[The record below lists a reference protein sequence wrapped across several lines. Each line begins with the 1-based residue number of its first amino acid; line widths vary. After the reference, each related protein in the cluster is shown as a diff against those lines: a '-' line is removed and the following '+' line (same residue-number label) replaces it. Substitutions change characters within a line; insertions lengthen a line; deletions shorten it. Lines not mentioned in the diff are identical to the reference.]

1 MSLPAL
7 ISLAVLNLPSALDLL
22 GQSTSTAISTASSAE
37 HMPYVLHSGTVNEIN
52 DILIA
57 AAPLR
62 PASPAVMAWAIIMNN
77 LRDTALGTRESRET
91 RQSLRAADKYGA
103 ADTSDTDGVER
114 PSSIRTN
121 SSLHRR
127 SSTGSDTSQQSTL
140 LEDIYDTVAFAIV
153 DGGDPI
159 AYLANNAASNGNV
172 FEVITAI
179 AVEYCTPFGFEHNG
193 KPGQI
198 MRGMLLDLIR
208 ASVDFVDYSPLL
220 LTATLAVLTGSER
233 YWEAIDRPADIDISE
248 PAAVFLQDK
257 VLTHKLYFVSM
268 LHFPHESLP
277 FLELCRALAFAN
289 NGSNQ
294 GAPAMWAILEE
305 ADNFTCSLP
314 SKDYQAYVPTHM
326 QDEANFIELTEDLN
340 VAIGSERGGRVSFQ
354 SNKAQRAFAKSEE
367 SSSFHKIPSRTS
379 GKLMNE
385 VKPFIVAWHHSYSPL
400 AYIGKVLRCASTAYT
415 IDTYPSSFLSAEI
428 VGEIIGLIAN
438 MLSAATKRNTD
449 KHVSTNNLESA
460 QFILGLASEG
470 MGRNQDIV
478 SVIFDIFEKE
488 LYRPRKSSEDLES
501 METMVQC
508 THFTFAL
515 LQVMPDRVWPFLGR
529 SGLLGI
535 GQDESQ
541 LRSVVATQEMIMG
554 RYDFLLSCIRLFDS
568 LVTDAIVHAV
578 SRKTPTKAL
587 ARFDSDVPGGAGV
600 SQTTM
605 ESVLLNLTRTMIEV
619 FESTMKW
626 RFREQEDR
634 MEINYRLCSTLQK
647 IMRYCFGAGEGSRN
661 SQKLTSPLALS
672 AHYIVDVFLSRSITD
687 ATVVP
692 LLHIFEEG
700 TATRITTLPIRGLQY
715 LTAQVKAALE
725 LSNTL
730 VRVNR
735 FLHHS
740 FSHLEDKMFGAA
752 ATIARVY
759 AAHEDYRLPVVTLFD
774 SLIRSAAEVSQ
785 QPPSL
790 LGHLGH
796 EDSSHFL
803 DALSTFDQPIDNSE
817 LSCAIWRL
825 LTAVVSKRQQWFAI
839 FILTGATP
847 RESFKDRTNPVIS
860 SHRQSEP
867 ILNTALDALS
877 NIDKL
882 EPRKALSMLE
892 FVALAADFWPWV
904 LGTIEKHSNFL
915 KSISEYAAHIGL
927 MTATSREKSH
937 KTSADYNSLQVAS
950 LVADI
955 LSMYTHYTQQ
965 IGKQKF
971 AKMLVPHL
979 TYLINNAISIP
990 SYNASLHGNLRRNF
1004 ESKFPGCDLN
1014 EFKHTTLTDVSL
1026 GESFYFDLGLANE
1039 VLSYDPAW
1047 TGSKGDNGF
1056 SGEFKR
1062 ANFNL
1067 SVVESQIVGLQAFY
1081 HQRQIANLNRRIS
1094 FRVGSLYS

>member
-1 MSLPAL
+1 M
-7 ISLAVLNLPSALDLL
+7 
-22 GQSTSTAISTASSAE
+22 
-37 HMPYVLHSGTVNEIN
+37 NEIN

-57 AAPLR
+57 VAPLR
-62 PASPAVMAWAIIMNN
+62 PASLAVMAWAIMMNN

-103 ADTSDTDGVER
+103 ADSSDTDTAER
-114 PSSIRTN
+114 PSPIRTN

-140 LEDIYDTVAFAIV
+140 LEDIYDTVAYAIV

-159 AYLANNAASNGNV
+159 AYLANNAAGNGVV
-172 FEVITAI
+172 FEVMTVI
-179 AVEYCTPFGFEHNG
+179 AVEYCTRFGFEHNG

-198 MRGMLLDLIR
+198 MRGMLLDLVR

-220 LTATLAVLTGSER
+220 LTATLAALTGSER
-233 YWEAIDRPADIDISE
+233 YWEALDRPADVDMSE

-294 GAPAMWAILEE
+294 GAPAMWTILEE

-314 SKDYQAYVPTHM
+314 GADYQAYVSTHM
-326 QDEANFIELTEDLN
+326 QEEANFIELTEDLN
-340 VAIGSERGGRVSFQ
+340 VSIVPERGGGVSSRFN
-354 SNKAQRAFAKSEE
+354 SAQRALTKYEE
-367 SSSFHKIPSRTS
+367 FSSFHNIPSRTS

-385 VKPFIVAWHHSYSPL
+385 SKPFIVAWHQSYSPL
-400 AYIGKVLRCASTAYT
+400 AYMGKVLRCASTAHN
-415 IDTYPSSFLSAEI
+415 IDTYPSSFLSTEI

-449 KHVSTNNLESA
+449 SLVSTDTLESA
-460 QFILGLASEG
+460 QLILGLASEN
-470 MGRNQDIV
+470 MGRNQDII

-488 LYRPRKSSEDLES
+488 LYKTRKSSEDIDS
-501 METMVQC
+501 METIVQC
-508 THFTFAL
+508 THFAFAL

-535 GQDESQ
+535 GQDDSQ
-541 LRSVVATQEMIMG
+541 LRSVVATQEMIVG
-554 RYDFLLSCIRLFDS
+554 RYDFLLGCIRLFDS
-568 LVTDAIVHAV
+568 LVTDAIAHAV
-578 SRKTPTKAL
+578 SRKVPTKAL
-587 ARFDSDVPGGAGV
+587 ARFGSGTSGGAGV
-600 SQTTM
+600 SYTTM

-619 FESTMKW
+619 LESTKKW

-634 MEINYRLCSTLQK
+634 MEINYRLCSTLQR
-647 IMRYCFGAGEGSRN
+647 ILCYYYGVGEGLN
-661 SQKLTSPLALS
+661 TSQKLASPLAPS
-672 AHYIVDVFLSRSITD
+672 AHYIVDVFLSISITD
-687 ATVVP
+687 VTIKP
-692 LLHIFEEG
+692 LLYIFEEG
-700 TATRITTLPIRGLQY
+700 TATSITTLPIRGLQY
-715 LTAQVKAALE
+715 WTAQVKAALE

-730 VRVNR
+730 IRVNE
-735 FLHHS
+735 LLQHS
-740 FSHLEDKMFGAA
+740 PSHLEEEMFTAA
-752 ATIARVY
+752 ATIAKVY
-759 AAHEDYRLPVVTLFD
+759 AAHEDYKLPVVKLFD
-774 SLIRSAAEVSQ
+774 SLIRSAAKTSQ

-803 DALSTFDQPIDNSE
+803 DALSTFDQPIENDE
-817 LSCAIWRL
+817 LSSAIWTL
-825 LTAVVSKRQQWFAI
+825 LSAVVSKRQQWFAI
-839 FILTGATP
+839 FVLTGATP
-847 RESFKDRTNPVIS
+847 RDSFKDKTTPVVS

-867 ILNTALDALS
+867 ILNTALDTLS

-882 EPRKALSMLE
+882 KPRKALSILK

-904 LGTIEKHSNFL
+904 LSIMEKHSHFL
-915 KSISEYAAHIGL
+915 KGISEYAAHIGS
-927 MTATSREKSH
+927 MAATSGERSY
-937 KTSADYNSLQVAS
+937 KTFADYNSLEVAS

-955 LSMYTHYTQQ
+955 LSMYIHHTQQ
-965 IGKQKF
+965 IGNQKF

-979 TYLINNAISIP
+979 TYLIKNAISIP

-1014 EFKHTTLTDVSL
+1014 QFKHTKLTDMSL
-1026 GESFYFDLGLANE
+1026 GESFYYDLGLATE
-1039 VLSYDPAW
+1039 TLSYDPAW
-1047 TGSKGDNGF
+1047 IGRKGDDGF
-1056 SGEFKR
+1056 SGEFRR

-1067 SVVESQIVGLQAFY
+1067 SVVESQIVGPQLLLSY
-1081 HQRQIANLNRRIS
+1081 DLGANLNGRI
-1094 FRVGSLYS
+1094 FFIVGSLYL